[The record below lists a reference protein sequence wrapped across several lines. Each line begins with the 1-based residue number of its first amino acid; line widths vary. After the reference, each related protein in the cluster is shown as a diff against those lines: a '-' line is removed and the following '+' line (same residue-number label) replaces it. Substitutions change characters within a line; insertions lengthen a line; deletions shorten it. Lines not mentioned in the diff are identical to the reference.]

1 MQLKKIEIR
10 NFRLL
15 HKVELLLEKQTTVIV
30 GRNNSGKTSLTE
42 VVSRVLGERNAV
54 FALEDFS
61 SASHD
66 CFWDAFQSK
75 AKGDEPEQTR
85 ALLPT
90 IEVVF
95 TFEYDAS
102 GDYGTLTDFVLDLD
116 PNCTEAQAV
125 VAYEI
130 DQGRIDG
137 LFADISA
144 TDTESR
150 PAFFRTIRE
159 RIPLLYTA
167 NIYAVDPNDA
177 SNRRALSK
185 ALLRAACACNC
196 ISAHR
201 APDDETQKESAVI
214 GRVLENLF
222 ATAKADETDLE
233 CHGLAKDLEQAV
245 KTIQDKLGEDFNTKL
260 NELLPALALFGYPG
274 LKDPKLITETT
285 FKVEGWPTNHTKVR
299 YLGSSGVNLPE
310 TYNGARRP
318 QYHPHSSAASRIL
331 QVILCARI

>member
-1 MQLKKIEIR
+1 MTDYLRIFPQPTLNR
-10 NFRLL
+10 DRRF
-15 HKVELLLEKQTTVIV
+15 
-30 GRNNSGKTSLTE
+30 SGQ
-42 VVSRVLGERNAV
+42 
-54 FALEDFS
+54 FAR
-61 SASHD
+61 
-66 CFWDAFQSK
+66 K
-75 AKGDEPEQTR
+75 
-85 ALLPT
+85 
-90 IEVVF
+90 
-95 TFEYDAS
+95 
-102 GDYGTLTDFVLDLD
+102 
-116 PNCTEAQAV
+116 
-125 VAYEI
+125 
-130 DQGRIDG
+130 
-137 LFADISA
+137 
-144 TDTESR
+144 
-150 PAFFRTIRE
+150 

-177 SNRRALSK
+177 SNRQALSK

-285 FKVEGWPTNHTKVR
+285 FKVEGLLTNHTKVR

-310 TYNGARRP
+310 TYNGSASAISSSFFCCFANTSSYSVRSANSRP
-318 QYHPHSSAASRIL
+318 R
-331 QVILCARI
+331 